1 MARMYRYTRRKG
13 GADTESTKKK
23 EKPKRKT
30 ATSKPRSRSTSPKP
44 SAVKSKKTTASTSKI
59 SLHQTHDCLREF
71 EANPKRYKMEKYE
84 EYNTR
89 FQHIKHSLDA
99 QIQNAINYILSL
111 GTRAVIATSGIPGS
125 GKSTISKILKEHDFQ
140 VLSLDNMDGP
150 PVDSQTHYVSSYK
163 TLLSETKERMN
174 RGENLVLDGTF
185 LKQKQIND
193 FNFVNSEE
201 GYMFFVIHMKV
212 PPMYAYYNNVNRCL
226 DQGNVR
232 DIIPGFVIVNMNKSI
247 DIDFENPNVIVI
259 DYFA

>member
-1 MARMYRYTRRKG
+1 MARAYKYTRKRG
-13 GADTESTKKK
+13 GADIESTKKK
-23 EKPKRKT
+23 EKPKRKNN
-30 ATSKPRSRSTSPKP
+30 TSKPRSRSTSPKH
-44 SAVKSKKTTASTSKI
+44 SAVKSKKTTEASYK
-59 SLHQTHDCLREF
+59 THDCLREF
-71 EANPKRYKMEKYE
+71 EDNPKRYKMEKYE

-163 TLLSETKERMN
+163 TLQTETKERMK